1 MKLVFTLII
10 YLIIL
15 FCTNCNQC
23 ETTQCTDGNTEDKIS
38 NVIKKYFYFKVG
50 TWWVYENEI
59 SFERDSIYV
68 VEGKYEKFF
77 ISEACKCDERIYV
90 RSGTSVDDSLIYT
103 SNCLGD
109 PNVFFVRKKSGS
121 SFKELTYRFIEQ
133 DDTSLKLENQHNGII
148 TFLPSYKGIN
158 EEFKEVYRCFYHK
171 ALTDYLSDS
180 YFAPNIGLI
189 RFRYKEGDGSYWDL
203 VKYHVN
209 K

>member
-10 YLIIL
+10 CLIIL

-23 ETTQCTDGNTEDKIS
+23 ETTQCTEGNTESKIS

-50 TWWVYENEI
+50 SWWVYENEI
-59 SFERDSIYV
+59 SLERDSIYV
-68 VEGKYEKFF
+68 VRDRIERIMGDE
-77 ISEACKCDERIYV
+77 SCHCDESLFV
-90 RSGTSVDDSLIYT
+90 RSGSSMDDSLFYNTDSYMTKAI
-103 SNCLGD
+103 SFMR
-109 PNVFFVRKKSGS
+109 VHVGS
-121 SFKELTYRFIEQ
+121 SNYDDTYRFEVLT
-133 DDTSLKLENQHNGII
+133 DTSLKLENQHNGII

-158 EEFKEVYRCFYHK
+158 DEFKNVYRCFYHK

-203 VKYHVN
+203 VNYHVIQ
-209 K
+209 